1 MTWDKVIALQKR
13 IDELESRN
21 FYLERRVSHLSGER
35 DGLQKKL
42 ELAVSTIRDLE
53 KTLKPFIKGE
63 SK

>member
-42 ELAVSTIRDLE
+42 ELAVSTIGDLE